1 MMGNSLTRTKR
12 YEGAFANGPD
22 GMGIGFNSRD
32 GGGDPV
38 GWTCVSPDP
47 PTAVPQLS
55 AGGKVIACNGKNWQ
69 IAMLCGCPAINQAS
83 HSSGKLQVRGKLTE
97 SQS

>member
-1 MMGNSLTRTKR
+1 MGNSSTRTER
-12 YEGAFANGPD
+12 YERAPAGGAD
-22 GMGIGFNSRD
+22 VVEVGFNSRND
-32 GGGDPV
+32 SGDPV

-47 PTAVPQLS
+47 PTVVPQLS
-55 AGGKVIACNGKNWQ
+55 AGGKVMAYIGRNWQ